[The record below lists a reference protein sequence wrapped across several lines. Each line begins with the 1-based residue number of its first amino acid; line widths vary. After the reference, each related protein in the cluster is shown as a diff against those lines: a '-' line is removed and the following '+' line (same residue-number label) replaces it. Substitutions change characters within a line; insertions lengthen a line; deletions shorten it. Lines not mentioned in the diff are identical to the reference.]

1 MSPAQMHLKILL
13 PFQVFG
19 EAHAVSRIVVETQDG
34 AYGLLPHRLDC
45 AAALTPGILIYET
58 DAGEEV
64 CIAVDQGILVKT
76 GLGVLVSVRSA
87 IAGTDLSQLR
97 AAVEREFL
105 TIDEQERSVR
115 TVMARLESGF
125 LHRVVRFEHG

>member
-1 MSPAQMHLKILL
+1 MHLKILL
-13 PFQVFG
+13 PFQVFAEVHG
-19 EAHAVSRIVVETQDG
+19 VSHIVAETKDG
-34 AYGLLPHRLDC
+34 AFGLLPHRLDC

-58 DAGEEV
+58 EAEGEV

-76 GLGVLVSVRSA
+76 GLDVLVSVRGA
-87 IAGTDLSQLR
+87 IAGTDLGQLR

-115 TVMARLESGF
+115 IVMARLESGF
-125 LHRVVRFEHG
+125 LHRIVRFEHG

>member
-1 MSPAQMHLKILL
+1 MHLKILL
-13 PFQVFG
+13 PFQVF
-19 EAHAVSRIVVETQDG
+19 ADVHAVSRIVTETNDG
-34 AYGLLPHRLDC
+34 AFGLFPHRLDC

-58 DAGEEV
+58 EAKEEI

-76 GLGVLVSVRSA
+76 GLDVLVSVRGA
-87 IAGTDLSQLR
+87 VAGTDLGQLR

-125 LHRVVRFEHG
+125 LRRIARFEHG